1 MKIFTS
7 TETIVKEVGRTV
19 KVNLTYMKHKV

>member
-7 TETIVKEVGRTV
+7 TETIVKEVARTV